1 MKVTIKKGYHEG
13 GAIAAQVVD
22 GTIILIE
29 NTGSYPVAVA
39 EDGRS
44 TEDSPYI
51 GISINGGTRNG
62 VPFYNGVTVT
72 ANGTWHN
79 GRRRRLIAFSSV
91 HHDGKHDTAAP
102 DYWIALG
109 KSKIGAAIA
118 VLIGIDEIFDAAQK
132 IIAAAWAYQKPMSR
146 AEYEAACAA
155 CRVDMLTDVECTSY
169 GVRYGSFSFPEYP
182 PANVAAMHLATRRM
196 AALDR
201 ERAAQAQQQ
210 TPPAPRV
217 IPAREGQL
225 WEPCGRCGREPVY
238 MPLHL
243 CDQCWPRKP
252 A

>member
-13 GAIAAQVVD
+13 GAIAALVVD
-22 GTIILIE
+22 NNIILLVE
-29 NTGSYPVAVA
+29 HTGHYPVAVA

-44 TEDSPYI
+44 TDVSPYI
-51 GISINGGTRNG
+51 GVSINGGTRNG

-91 HHDGKHDTAAP
+91 HYDGKHDTAAP
-102 DYWIALG
+102 DYWIELG
-109 KSKIGAAIA
+109 RSKVSEAIA
-118 VLIGIDEIFDAAQK
+118 VLLGIDEIFDTAQK
-132 IIAAAWAYQKPMSR
+132 IIEAAWTYQQPMSR
-146 AEYEAACAA
+146 SEYDAACAA
-155 CRVDMLTDVECTSY
+155 CAVEVLTDAECTSY

-182 PANVAAMHLATRRM
+182 PAHVASMHLATRRM

-201 ERAAQAQQQ
+201 ERAAQAQPQ
-210 TPPAPRV
+210 PPAQRV
-217 IPAREGQL
+217 IPAHEGQL

-243 CDQCWPRKP
+243 CDQCWPSQP